1 MKELLILKLLSD
13 MKLHTTSE
21 ICEKFEICKSTVKRK
36 ISCLRDVGVQI
47 KTIRGKNG
55 GYILSEKT
63 KIW

>member
-1 MKELLILKLLSD
+1 MKIHSIK
-13 MKLHTTSE
+13 E
-21 ICEKFEICKSTVKRK
+21 IGEKFEICESTVKRK
-36 ISCLRDVGVQI
+36 ISCLRDTGVQI

>member
-1 MKELLILKLLSD
+1 MKEVLILKFLSD
-13 MKLHTTSE
+13 GKIHSIKE
-21 ICEKFEICKSTVKRK
+21 ISDKFEICKSTVKRK

-47 KTIRGKNG
+47 ETIRGKNG

>member
-13 MKLHTTSE
+13 MKIHSIKE
-21 ICEKFEICKSTVKRK
+21 IGEKFEICESNVKRK
-36 ISCLRDVGVQI
+36 ISCLRDTGVQI